1 MPGISA
7 RHDSHILISNENA
20 LVLSESLDQ
29 NAVQAVVDV
38 AIGNSFSDQC
48 SEWRAAK
55 WGISERFRIEMTKR
69 KEKVSQD
76 ITREENSLRR
86 TLREAI
92 VGDVISV
99 FP

>member
-29 NAVQAVVDV
+29 NAVNIVVDV
-38 AIGNSFSDQC
+38 AIANSFSHQC

-55 WGISERFRIEMTKR
+55 LSIDELFRMEMTKR
-69 KEKVSQD
+69 KEKVSQ
-76 ITREENSLRR
+76 IIANEENSLRR

-92 VGDVISV
+92 VGDVIRL